1 MSSNIIWLLQK
12 THLYWYALE
21 PYLSI
26 LMCCLLTHPH
36 THTHIVDHTAL
47 TSRSK
52 ETCQRCSAT
61 FVNNSLNTKLI
72 QYILQQ
78 REDKITV
85 FEVNSLIENRDA
97 QMRIHATSISLS
109 LSLSWFGSIWEKGLA
124 ISNYW
129 GDLPPTMS
137 TVVITLIKHENML
150 WHYHAFLLCKTMIH
164 THMKQSFIFV
174 LFYIYHQQD
183 KDTKVIDTKAFFSVS
198 IMQSV
203 MVWR

>member
-12 THLYWYALE
+12 THLYWCALE

-72 QYILQQ
+72 QYIFQQ
-78 REDKITV
+78 REDKIAV

-129 GDLPPTMS
+129 GTCPPQCLRWLSPLSNMKICCGTIMHSYYAKPWS
-137 TVVITLIKHENML
+137 TLTWNSL
-150 WHYHAFLLCKTMIH
+150 
-164 THMKQSFIFV
+164 
-174 LFYIYHQQD
+174 
-183 KDTKVIDTKAFFSVS
+183 FFSFYS
-198 IMQSV
+198 TFITNRTRTQT
-203 MVWR
+203 R